1 MDRTSRILLRKII
14 IDIVC
19 LCLVGFSVLGFYLF
33 GKPYSRGFFCDD
45 DSINH
50 PFKPSTV
57 TSPMLYAV
65 GIFLPVCAMLAGE
78 YIYARNG
85 GGPSPVMLFGKVIPP
100 WVSLAY
106 NKIGLFGFGG
116 VASQLTTDIAKYTIG
131 RLRPHFMDVCR
142 PNINCS
148 LPQYHNVYITDF
160 TCTSTTSTAR
170 MLKESRL
177 SFPSGHSSFSAYA
190 MVYLALYLQLRITWK
205 GSKLVKNVL
214 QLICLWLAWFTAM
227 SRVSDYK
234 HHWSD
239 VLVGQLLGVMAAF
252 IMVFAVAD
260 FFGERRSTS
269 SSIVPTTH
277 PEKMTALDYDV
288 EPGMQDERSPL
299 KRGEPLY
306 GGITMTETD
315 RNK

>member
-14 IDIVC
+14 IDLVC
-19 LCLVGFSVLGFYLF
+19 LCLVGFSVLAFYLF
-33 GKPYSRGFFCDD
+33 GKPYHRGFFCDD

-65 GIFLPVCAMLAGE
+65 GILFPICAMLVGE
-78 YIYARNG
+78 YFYARNSNG
-85 GGPSPVMLFGKVIPP
+85 QSSVVLFGKVIPP

-106 NKIGLFGFGG
+106 NKIGLFGFGSM
-116 VASQLTTDIAKYTIG
+116 ASQVMTDIAKYTIG
-131 RLRPHFMDVCR
+131 RLRPHFMDVCK
-142 PNINCS
+142 PNIDCT
-148 LPQYHNVYITDF
+148 LPQYQHMYITDF
-160 TCTSTTSTAR
+160 TCTASNSTAR

-190 MVYLALYLQLRITWK
+190 MVYLALYLQLRVTWK
-205 GSKLVKNVL
+205 GSKLLKNVL
-214 QLICLWLAWFTAM
+214 QLICLMVAWFTAM

-239 VLVGQLLGVMAAF
+239 VLAGLLLGIIAAL

-260 FFGERRSTS
+260 LFKERRVPS
-269 SSIVPTTH
+269 SSIGTAHSEKLTT
-277 PEKMTALDYDV
+277 LDYDV
-288 EPGMQDERSPL
+288 EPGMQTLFPLTSPIS
-299 KRGEPLY
+299 GTTTPSP
-306 GGITMTETD
+306 T
-315 RNK
+315 NK